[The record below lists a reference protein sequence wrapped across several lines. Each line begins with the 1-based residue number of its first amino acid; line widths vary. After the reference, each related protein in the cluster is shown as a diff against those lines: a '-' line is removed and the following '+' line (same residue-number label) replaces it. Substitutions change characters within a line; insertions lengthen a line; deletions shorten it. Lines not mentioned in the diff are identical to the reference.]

1 MVEPGM
7 KTDKQRLI
15 DLLSDFGVTP
25 QLGED
30 GVNEVDAET
39 VTLEAEKG
47 GVVGYMGF
55 VCVFSFNRNGKFDSV
70 GVWE

>member
-1 MVEPGM
+1 M

-25 QLGED
+25 QLGEE
-30 GVNEVDAET
+30 GVNESDAET
-39 VTLEAEKG
+39 VTLEARKG
-47 GVVGYMGF
+47 EVVGYVGF
-55 VCVFSFNRNGKFDSV
+55 VCVFSFDRNEKFVSV